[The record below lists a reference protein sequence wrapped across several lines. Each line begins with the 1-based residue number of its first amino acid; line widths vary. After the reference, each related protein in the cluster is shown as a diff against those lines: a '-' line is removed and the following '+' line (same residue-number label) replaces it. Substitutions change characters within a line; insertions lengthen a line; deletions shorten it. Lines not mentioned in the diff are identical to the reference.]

1 MIKKLILLFLIT
13 NLQISFSQERYN
25 VNSIPEELKEKA
37 NAVIREHHTSIE
49 ITELDNMIIT
59 QRRVVTVLNRFGDQH
74 VDSYEGYDD
83 SRTIQK
89 LSVLVLDRNGEIIK
103 KYKKA
108 DFKDASAVS
117 GGQMYMDNRVKHFRY
132 HPISYPYTIV
142 FESTV
147 KEKSTAF
154 INSWSPIE
162 GYYVSLE
169 QSTYKLINQTNA
181 KYKFK
186 TYNLEGYDFK
196 VEDKGNELSFS
207 AEKLKAVEQENLSPE
222 FSTLMPWIRV
232 ALNDF
237 ELKGVVGTSSSWL
250 DYGKWRND
258 KLLEGR
264 DVLNDATIQHITSLT
279 ERATTKKEKI
289 KLIYKYVQDNTRYVG
304 VQLGI
309 GGWQPIE
316 AIEVDKVK
324 YGDCK
329 GLTNYTK
336 ALLKSQNIESYY
348 SVVFA
353 GANKV
358 SFDKNFA
365 SMQGNHVFLNV
376 PLDEETIWL
385 ECTSQTMPFG
395 FLGNFTDDR
404 DVLVVTP
411 EGGKIVHTPIY
422 DESFNTFAADV
433 SINLES
439 TGGFIANYTS
449 ISKGLQ
455 YDQQSYKMRMKPEQL
470 EERYLSIW
478 DYLNGFSITSK
489 ELTVDK
495 DKVELYEKLTVSVSN
510 YATKAGEKLL
520 VPINP
525 FNRITKVPRKYSE
538 RKLPFKTDRSFLDTD
553 VYQFEIPSEYQIGV
567 MPEDYLITS
576 EFGSYKITLEKKG
589 ENKIKYT
596 RELTL
601 KEGVF
606 PKEKYKSYRDFIR
619 KIVKK
624 DKSKF
629 VLTKQS

>member
-1 MIKKLILLFLIT
+1 MINKLILLFCIT
-13 NLQISFSQERYN
+13 GMQIVFSQENYN
-25 VNSIPEELKEKA
+25 FNSISEELKESA
-37 NAVIREHHTSIE
+37 NAVIREHHTAVE
-49 ITELDNMIIT
+49 ITELDHMIIT

-83 SRTIQK
+83 SRDIQK
-89 LSVLVLDRNGEIIK
+89 LSALVLDRNGEIIK

-108 DFKDASAVS
+108 DSKDASAVS

-154 INSWSPIE
+154 LNNWNPIE

-169 QSTYKLINQTNA
+169 HSTYELINHTNA

-186 TYNLEGYDFK
+186 SYNLEGYDFK
-196 VEDKGNELSFS
+196 IEDKGNELSFS
-207 AEKLKAVEQENLSPE
+207 AENLKAVERENLSPD
-222 FSTLMPWIRV
+222 FSTLMPWMRI
-232 ALNDF
+232 ALNEF
-237 ELKGVVGTSSSWL
+237 ELKGVLGN
-250 DYGKWRND
+250 GKNWNEFGLWQHME
-258 KLLEGR
+258 LLADR
-264 DVLNDATIQHITSLT
+264 DIVEES
-279 ERATTKKEKI
+279 TKKEI
-289 KLIYKYVQDNTRYVG
+289 TELIADAPSKREKVKRIYNYVQDNTRYVG

-316 AIEVDKVK
+316 ATEVDKVK

-336 ALLKSQNIESYY
+336 ALLKSQNIEAYY
-348 SVVFA
+348 TIVHA
-353 GANKV
+353 GSSKK
-358 SFDKNFA
+358 SLDKDFA
-365 SMQGNHVFLNV
+365 SIQGNHVFLNV
-376 PLDEETIWL
+376 PLEEETIWL
-385 ECTSQTMPFG
+385 ECTSQTIPFG
-395 FLGNFTDDR
+395 FLGDSTDDR

-433 SINLES
+433 TITLGNS
-439 TGGFIANYTS
+439 GDFIANYIS
-449 ISKGLQ
+449 VSKGIQ
-455 YDQQSYKMRMKPEQL
+455 YDLQSYKMRMKPEEL

-478 DYLNGFSITSK
+478 GYLNGFSITSK

-525 FNRITKVPRKYSE
+525 FNRITKVPRKYSD
-538 RKLPFKTDRSFLDTD
+538 RKLPFKTDRSFSDTD
-553 VYQFEIPSEYQIGV
+553 VYQFVIPSEYQIGII
-567 MPEDYLITS
+567 PEDYIITS
-576 EFGSYKITLEKKG
+576 EFGSYKIILEKKEG
-589 ENKIKYT
+589 NKIKYI

-606 PKEKYKSYRDFIR
+606 PKEKYNSYRAFIK

-629 VLTKQS
+629 VLTKES

>member
-1 MIKKLILLFLIT
+1 MLKKLILLLFVLGVQVVI
-13 NLQISFSQERYN
+13 SQENYN
-25 VNSIPEELKEKA
+25 FNSISDELKESA

-89 LSVLVLDRNGEIIK
+89 LSALVLDRNGEVIK
-103 KYKKA
+103 KYRKS

-154 INSWSPIE
+154 LNSWSPVE

-169 QSTYKLINQTNA
+169 HSTYKLINHTDA

-196 VEDKGNELSFS
+196 IEDNENELSFS
-207 AEKLKAVEQENLSPE
+207 AENLKAVERENLSPN

-237 ELKGVVGTSSSWL
+237 ELKGVLGTSRGWS

-279 ERATTKKEKI
+279 ERSKTKKEKV
-289 KLIYKYVQDNTRYVG
+289 KLIYEYVQDNTRYVG

-316 AIEVDKVK
+316 AKEVDKVK

-353 GANKV
+353 GDDKV
-358 SFDKNFA
+358 SFDKDFA

-385 ECTSQTMPFG
+385 ECTSQTIPFG
-395 FLGNFTDDR
+395 FLGDFTDDR

-411 EGGKIVHTPIY
+411 EGGKIVHTPVY
-422 DESFNTFAADV
+422 DESFNTFVADV
-433 SINLES
+433 TITLGNS
-439 TGGFIANYTS
+439 GDFIANYTS
-449 ISKGLQ
+449 VSRGIQ
-455 YDQQSYKMRMKPEQL
+455 YDLQSYKMSMKPDQL
-470 EERYLSIW
+470 KERYLSIW
-478 DYLNGFSITSK
+478 DYLNGFSITSN

-525 FNRITKVPRKYSE
+525 FNRITKVPRKYSD
-538 RKLPFKTDRSFLDTD
+538 RKLPFKTDRSFSDTD
-553 VYQFEIPSEYQIGV
+553 VYQFVIPSEYQIGV

-606 PKEKYKSYRDFIR
+606 PKEKYNSYRAFIK

-629 VLTKQS
+629 VLTKQA